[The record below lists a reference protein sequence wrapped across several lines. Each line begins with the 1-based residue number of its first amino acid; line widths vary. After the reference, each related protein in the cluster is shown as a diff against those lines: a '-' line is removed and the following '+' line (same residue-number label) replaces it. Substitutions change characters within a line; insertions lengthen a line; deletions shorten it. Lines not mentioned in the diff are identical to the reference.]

1 MQSLEKTNPA
11 ERFDPFTSRAC
22 RQVRNDLA
30 HSLVTAISTRNPEPV
45 STLVHT
51 YLSGTPTVP
60 IQRYLIDRRE
70 RYRSILAG
78 IRAAGFANQ
87 DIWPIAMALWNEQL
101 FFEVHEWL
109 EQAWHQSRGDTREGY
124 QAVIRA
130 AGVYIHLEAGRR
142 ASALQLASKAVEGL
156 GRQRNLLAG
165 YFDVARLLEKLE
177 PLDPVPPKLVP
188 APRAGTRTGDR

>member
-1 MQSLEKTNPA
+1 MKSRKKTKPA

-30 HSLVTAISTRNPEPV
+30 HSLVTAISILNFEPV
-45 STLVHT
+45 STLVHK
-51 YLSGTPTVP
+51 YLSGTPTAP
-60 IQRYLIDRRE
+60 IHRYLIDRRE
-70 RYRSILAG
+70 SYRTFLAT
-78 IRAAGFANQ
+78 IRADGLANN
-87 DIWPIAMALWNEQL
+87 DIWPIAMTLWDKQL

-109 EQAWHQSRGDTREGY
+109 EQAWHQSRGDARESY

-142 ASALQLASKAVEGL
+142 ASALQLANKAVVGL
-156 GRQRNLLAG
+156 RRHRNLLAG
-165 YFDVARLLEKLE
+165 YFDVARLLDKLE

-188 APRAGTRTGDR
+188 RLSDSYPDR